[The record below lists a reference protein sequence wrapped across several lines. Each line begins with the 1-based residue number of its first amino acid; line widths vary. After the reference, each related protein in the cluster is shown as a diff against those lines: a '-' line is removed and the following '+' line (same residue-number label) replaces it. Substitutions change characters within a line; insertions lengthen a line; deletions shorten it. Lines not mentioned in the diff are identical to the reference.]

1 MQEAMAASNSFD
13 RRLPFNFASI
23 SMAIMGTQ
31 KPISKE
37 DTVYSECHLFS
48 DVMSV
53 YYGRKYF
60 GEEAKTDVTGMIDKI
75 KMSIVA
81 VSNRMIG

>member
-1 MQEAMAASNSFD
+1 MSVN
-13 RRLPFNFASI
+13 
-23 SMAIMGTQ
+23 
-31 KPISKE
+31 
-37 DTVYSECHLFS
+37 LFS

-75 KMSIVA
+75 SRTSPTEWLVDGRNTRNKLFTKV
-81 VSNRMIG
+81 G

>member
-1 MQEAMAASNSFD
+1 MS
-13 RRLPFNFASI
+13 
-23 SMAIMGTQ
+23 
-31 KPISKE
+31 
-37 DTVYSECHLFS
+37 VHLFS

-60 GEEAKTDVTGMIDKI
+60 GEEAKTDVTDMIDKI

-81 VSNRMIG
+81 VFNRMIG